1 MFGNEA
7 ALEVACHSRKM
18 LTLTD
23 DKTLVELC
31 HDTKDYACQSV
42 ILEHLVKESSIF
54 INQDMIEILFGNR
67 QTDESRMLLSN
78 QQLMVPRYESG
89 ISK

>member
-23 DKTLVELC
+23 DKTLVELS

-42 ILEHLVKESSIF
+42 ILLNLAKESSIH
-54 INQDMIEILFGNR
+54 INQEMI
-67 QTDESRMLLSN
+67 
-78 QQLMVPRYESG
+78 
-89 ISK
+89 